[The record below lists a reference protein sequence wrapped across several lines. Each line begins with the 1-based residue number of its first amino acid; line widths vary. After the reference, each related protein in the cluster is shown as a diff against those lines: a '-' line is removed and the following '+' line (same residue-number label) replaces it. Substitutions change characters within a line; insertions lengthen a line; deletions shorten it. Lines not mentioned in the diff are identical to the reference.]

1 MERLSFLSADYLSM
15 DSRLTSDMDDTADEG
30 GAYTDNDA
38 DVEMMHIS
46 AISRSSEP
54 VTAEEVRIRYTP
66 TCTHAHTHAHTHKH
80 RLSSSTGCQRHLAA
94 NLN

>member
-15 DSRLTSDMDDTADEG
+15 DSRLTSDMDDTADEAG
-30 GAYTDNDA
+30 VYTDNEP

-54 VTAEEVRIRYTP
+54 VTAEEVQRRTPYLTNKLCVCVCVCVYFLHSHDRI
-66 TCTHAHTHAHTHKH
+66 H
-80 RLSSSTGCQRHLAA
+80 
-94 NLN
+94 